1 MKTKLKMLAA
11 AIAVA
16 ASTGSAQA
24 AIATFA
30 SGNGEMFLNVRD
42 NVNGLS
48 YVRDLGIFLD
58 NFQPGSESFTPVAP
72 DATLTSFLSGKPSN
86 TLEWSVLAGDAIGG
100 NVGEVRY
107 ITTSLADKTQVDTT
121 TNGGL
126 FQFQQVDNN
135 VTAMNGDFW
144 AQTQADVAQNLSY
157 AGSGSGPGTLSSG
170 LESYWSPSLDDF
182 FGNAPFYNTAQ
193 VGQSQN
199 FYHRLAIRSPPMS
212 PSSTVSSRWQPT
224 AR

>member
-100 NVGEVRY
+100 NQRRSVSVPAGRQQRY
-107 ITTSLADKTQVDTT
+107 RDERRFLGAD
-121 TNGGL
+121 
-126 FQFQQVDNN
+126 
-135 VTAMNGDFW
+135 
-144 AQTQADVAQNLSY
+144 
-157 AGSGSGPGTLSSG
+157 AG
-170 LESYWSPSLDDF
+170 
-182 FGNAPFYNTAQ
+182 
-193 VGQSQN
+193 
-199 FYHRLAIRSPPMS
+199 
-212 PSSTVSSRWQPT
+212 
-224 AR
+224 